1 MVAYGIGI
9 LLLIKIMKVEFT
21 DVTHP
26 WRADDSGALVTFKN
40 IELYFNSLKL
50 FGPG

>member
-9 LLLIKIMKVEFT
+9 LLLIKILKVKCL
-21 DVTHP
+21 DVTYP
-26 WRADDSGALVTFKN
+26 WYADDSGALGMFAN